1 MTNHHPHYTAVDMAP
16 NDECPRLSSASR
28 MPKVVRDLLWTVT
41 SPHILSGDRFPVL
54 PAEFGVEALN
64 FDAVI
69 DWLNALVDDPAPLL
83 AFLQDNTSNGRSL
96 ALGVYFST
104 LLEFWLRFCPHLST
118 EKMEIGRQIVSSTNR
133 TVGQLKFLLRCNF
146 QKGGK
151 LRDFHVESSV
161 KFFLLNPVHSDTRG
175 ETYDANDADKE
186 NINFK
191 YVPLEQ
197 YVGPHLGEN
206 LAWRVQEVD
215 RKLAMRQGESV
226 RTWLEENYSDSVQ
239 SHIVLR
245 GYLFEPLSHFVST
258 WETSIAHDWCFHRNP
273 ARVSTTQKTC
283 LNPSVATDHLRGWW
297 TTDMETDL
305 PAKVRA
311 NNQTTIGESRFVI
324 LPKLHWLC
332 PVVAVEDK
340 TSGQVVVKSDNR
352 LDIPE
357 AEALTL
363 EALMA
368 FVREHFQK
376 GSPST
381 KTNKNGGVAMPLL
394 VAEVVRCPEEVQDGV
409 QLWNELSRG
418 FILDPKC
425 WDPSP
430 LCHEPVRFKRTLRR
444 NDATGAGEREY
455 GARRTDSADEGF
467 IKPDVN
473 EAAAQEETRHQF
485 SDPASVGPRELC
497 LQLLTALSADG
508 VVFTHADLKRSTREF
523 LLWRK
528 LNCGGVGDEISYL
541 RSCLE
546 FLVFGV
552 NGDDE
557 SKHTRRIGYMLLDVY
572 DGLKREFGVDKRA
585 KISPQECLNWVS
597 LLAEVACDPDRWEFL
612 HLVLRTIDLSV
623 NTDDQM
629 QGDEPEKSSKFSFLD
644 KLRAARNPRWNSVV
658 VEAIRVFRMD
668 KATAGE
674 HHIHSTFNDFI
685 EQHDWQNAERL
696 AVVVQDLSMVQA
708 LFKYLSLLNMT
719 KALKRLQK
727 IAAGFQST
735 GTGISVLPASEQN
748 TGPVAKNCNF
758 SHMLGHPID
767 HAKNRSLNEMNT
779 PGFKWK
785 YVDCVEEIEEVV
797 AHLKCQ
803 ETTILRA
810 EDECDEQAVAR
821 NMLVGIDCE
830 WRPQFLMKE
839 QPSTSNVENA
849 EKRSSHPS
857 DEKQEGLSIYQLA
870 VGDAVYVVDVQ
881 VLGAA
886 AAAPLTY
893 IWRPSSPLI
902 LIGFC
907 VSSDI
912 ERIKN
917 SFPEL
922 KGHFDERS
930 SETTHRPRPLIV
942 ELKQLALFRHIPAEH
957 WGLSRLYRECLHEK
971 VNKEQQCSDW
981 GNRPLS
987 TSQLDY
993 AAKDAYAVQRLSLH
1007 LLVDVNF
1014 VKPNAEICS
1023 ASECA
1028 QHFMKR
1034 FDASRSSSHSWTMAS
1049 VSRPLG
1055 KQHVK
1060 AALQACGLEPRF
1072 LKYEKSELEGK
1083 VVKTI
1088 ALLARKG
1095 KEAKALS
1102 RIKYV
1107 VAVLALDRSIDM
1119 QALGDLLEA
1128 DSDGISL
1135 ADQETL
1141 VRVFGYSRG
1150 CLGPIGLREQQTT
1163 QIILDSCL
1171 QAEDYLLCGAGVA
1184 DEVYAIAPAQLIGAV
1199 AACVAHISS

>member
-1 MTNHHPHYTAVDMAP
+1 
-16 NDECPRLSSASR
+16 

-133 TVGQLKFLLRCNF
+133 TVGQLKFLFRCNF

-161 KFFLLNPVHSDTRG
+161 KFFLLNP
-175 ETYDANDADKE
+175 
-186 NINFK
+186 

-394 VAEVVRCPEEVQDGV
+394 VAEV
-409 QLWNELSRG
+409 LSRG

-528 LNCGGVGDEISYL
+528 LNCGG
-541 RSCLE
+541 
-546 FLVFGV
+546 
-552 NGDDE
+552 
-557 SKHTRRIGYMLLDVY
+557 HTRRIGYMLLDVY
-572 DGLKREFGVDKRA
+572 DGLKREFGLPVIPTGGSSS
-585 KISPQECLNWVS
+585 IS
-597 LLAEVACDPDRWEFL
+597 
-612 HLVLRTIDLSV
+612 
-623 NTDDQM
+623 
-629 QGDEPEKSSKFSFLD
+629 
-644 KLRAARNPRWNSVV
+644 
-658 VEAIRVFRMD
+658 
-668 KATAGE
+668 
-674 HHIHSTFNDFI
+674 
-685 EQHDWQNAERL
+685 
-696 AVVVQDLSMVQA
+696 
-708 LFKYLSLLNMT
+708 Y
-719 KALKRLQK
+719 
-727 IAAGFQST
+727 
-735 GTGISVLPASEQN
+735 
-748 TGPVAKNCNF
+748 
-758 SHMLGHPID
+758 
-767 HAKNRSLNEMNT
+767 
-779 PGFKWK
+779 
-785 YVDCVEEIEEVV
+785 Y
-797 AHLKCQ
+797 
-803 ETTILRA
+803 
-810 EDECDEQAVAR
+810 
-821 NMLVGIDCE
+821 
-830 WRPQFLMKE
+830 
-839 QPSTSNVENA
+839 
-849 EKRSSHPS
+849 
-857 DEKQEGLSIYQLA
+857 
-870 VGDAVYVVDVQ
+870 
-881 VLGAA
+881 
-886 AAAPLTY
+886 
-893 IWRPSSPLI
+893 
-902 LIGFC
+902 
-907 VSSDI
+907 
-912 ERIKN
+912 
-917 SFPEL
+917 
-922 KGHFDERS
+922 ERS
-930 SETTHRPRPLIV
+930 T
-942 ELKQLALFRHIPAEH
+942 
-957 WGLSRLYRECLHEK
+957 
-971 VNKEQQCSDW
+971 
-981 GNRPLS
+981 
-987 TSQLDY
+987 
-993 AAKDAYAVQRLSLH
+993 
-1007 LLVDVNF
+1007 
-1014 VKPNAEICS
+1014 
-1023 ASECA
+1023 
-1028 QHFMKR
+1028 
-1034 FDASRSSSHSWTMAS
+1034 
-1049 VSRPLG
+1049 
-1055 KQHVK
+1055 
-1060 AALQACGLEPRF
+1060 
-1072 LKYEKSELEGK
+1072 
-1083 VVKTI
+1083 
-1088 ALLARKG
+1088 
-1095 KEAKALS
+1095 
-1102 RIKYV
+1102 
-1107 VAVLALDRSIDM
+1107 
-1119 QALGDLLEA
+1119 
-1128 DSDGISL
+1128 
-1135 ADQETL
+1135 
-1141 VRVFGYSRG
+1141 
-1150 CLGPIGLREQQTT
+1150 
-1163 QIILDSCL
+1163 
-1171 QAEDYLLCGAGVA
+1171 
-1184 DEVYAIAPAQLIGAV
+1184 
-1199 AACVAHISS
+1199 